1 MTAEA
6 ARTVAAAFIS
16 RLSDYCNLLLYGL
29 PGTLLRK
36 LQTMHNST
44 AGLITGTQGHGHI
57 TPALCELHWLPI
69 RECAKF
75 KVTCLVCQSLF
86 GQAPLYLADDC
97 CLVSDSTRHSLLC
110 CQLTFWLVW
119 CCEHSAVTATELLQP
134 LDLACGTLS
143 VQLRNPDIT
152 YELFRRRLK
161 GHLFQETWTRR
172 SVTSDMWHL
181 RKTLT

>member
-16 RLSDYCNLLLYGL
+16 CLSDYCNLLLYGL

-57 TPALCELHWLPI
+57 TPALRTPLTAHS
-69 RECAKF
+69 R
-75 KVTCLVCQSLF
+75 VCQVQSGMSGLPVAVWA
-86 GQAPLYLADDC
+86 GA
-97 CLVSDSTRHSLLC
+97 SLLGRWLLPRVW
-110 CQLTFWLVW
+110 QHSSLTALL
-119 CCEHSAVTATELLQP
+119 SADILTCVVLRTLSSYGDRTFAAVGPRLWNS
-134 LDLACGTLS
+134 LS

-161 GHLFQETWTRR
+161 GHLFQETW
-172 SVTSDMWHL
+172 
-181 RKTLT
+181 